1 MLPAVHIH
9 GVNHVADDP
18 QPTNDAATYTRIVD
32 AEGRPVMSVNAL
44 IARLRISSGRADLES
59 VCQVLP
65 VLAGA
70 NAAKDYQGDG
80 LAEWENRVAD
90 YALGI
95 ESVDEDNPA
104 VAELQRLDAVRATQH
119 PLPARNRLLT
129 PLASRVPGADI
140 ER

>member
-1 MLPAVHIH
+1 
-9 GVNHVADDP
+9 
-18 QPTNDAATYTRIVD
+18 
-32 AEGRPVMSVNAL
+32 MSVNAL

-70 NAAKDYQGDG
+70 NAAKNDQGDG

-95 ESVDEDNPA
+95 ESVDEDDPA
-104 VAELQRLDAVRATQH
+104 VTELQRLDAVRATQR

-129 PLASRVPGADI
+129 PPASRVPGADI